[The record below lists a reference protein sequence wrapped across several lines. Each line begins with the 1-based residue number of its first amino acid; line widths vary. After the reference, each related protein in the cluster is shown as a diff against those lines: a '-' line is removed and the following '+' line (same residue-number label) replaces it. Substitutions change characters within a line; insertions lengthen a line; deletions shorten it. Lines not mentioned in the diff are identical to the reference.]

1 MSRKATMEY
10 VGAKRRAY
18 SVLKSKKAKTAAI
31 DDFCQVTGAERKYA
45 IRLLT
50 GSRRYREHAG
60 RGKTYTPE
68 AEALFLRLWRA
79 SGRMTP
85 QYLVAVAARQMAALR
100 ELEHV
105 GEEAAAQVLRMSAST
120 MERILRLLP
129 REAPRRRNRR
139 SGANALASSVPCVP
153 GEASPPAAPGD
164 TQIDTVALCGGDMG
178 GNFFWVLTVTDRL
191 TQWTELRSVWNRG
204 ASETKGALA
213 DAESAFPFPLTAM
226 HSDSGMEFINAHVLG
241 YARDRAR
248 PLAFTRSRPGNKNDN
263 ARVEQKNA
271 SVVREYFGFERIGC
285 LELKRDM
292 DVLCAK
298 ISLYNNL
305 FRPCKRL
312 VSKTKRPDAHGFAKR
327 YDKPATPLDRAAASG
342 CSDPAAIRRLTALR
356 DKTNPIR
363 LLEDIRRRY
372 ALILRKQD
380 ALARRETQGQQ
391 ARISRAGTPEY
402 RRAGSRNNE
411 GPLTNGPTPCPPA
424 SLSVQHLTD
433 RSSPRKTYGVFSI

>member
-1 MSRKATMEY
+1 MEY

-18 SVLKSKKAKTAAI
+18 SKLKSKKAKSAAI

-50 GSRRYREHAG
+50 GNRKYRDHAG
-60 RGKTYTPE
+60 RGKTYTPG

-85 QYLVAVAARQMAALR
+85 QYLVTVAGRQMAALR

-105 GEEAAAQVLRMSAST
+105 DEAAAAQVLRMSAST
-120 MERILRLLP
+120 MERILRKHP

-153 GEASPPAAPGD
+153 GEALPPAAPGD
-164 TQIDTVALCGGDMG
+164 TQVDTVALCGGDMS
-178 GNFFWVLTVTDRL
+178 GNFFWILTLTDRL
-191 TQWTELRSVWNRG
+191 TQWTELRCVWNRG
-204 ASETKGALA
+204 AAATKEGLA
-213 DAESAFPFPLTAM
+213 DAEAAFPFPLTAM
-226 HSDSGMEFINAHVLG
+226 HSDSGLEFLNAHVLG
-241 YARDRAR
+241 YARDRPR

-271 SVVREYFGFERIGC
+271 SVVREYFGYERIDRI
-285 LELKRDM
+285 ELKKDM

-312 VSKTKRPDAHGFAKR
+312 ISKTKRPDSHGFSKR
-327 YDKPATPLDRAAASG
+327 YDKPATPLDRVIASG
-342 CSDPAAIRRLTALR
+342 YADPAVIRRLTALR
-356 DKTNPIR
+356 EKTNPIR

-372 ALILRKQD
+372 ALILRKQNK
-380 ALARRETQGQQ
+380 LAKREAQGMTTPGS
-391 ARISRAGTPEY
+391 APSPDGKTAGQGAEL
-402 RRAGSRNNE
+402 SK
-411 GPLTNGPTPCPPA
+411 PC
-424 SLSVQHLTD
+424 Q
-433 RSSPRKTYGVFSI
+433 R

>member
-18 SVLKSKKAKTAAI
+18 MGLKSKRAKSAAI
-31 DDFCQVTGAERKYA
+31 DDFCQVTGADRKYA
-45 IRLLT
+45 IKLLT
-50 GSRRYREHAG
+50 GNRRYRGHAG
-60 RGKTYTPE
+60 RGKTYTPA
-68 AEALFLRLWRA
+68 AEALLLRLWRA

-85 QYLVAVAARQMAALR
+85 QYLAVVAARQVAALR

-105 GEEAAAQVLRMSAST
+105 GDEEAAQVLRMSAST
-120 MERILRLLP
+120 MERILRGCP

-164 TQIDTVALCGGDMG
+164 TQVDTVALCGGDMG
-178 GNFFWVLTVTDRL
+178 GSFFWCLTVTDRL
-191 TQWTELRSVWNRG
+191 TQWTELRNAWNRG
-204 ASETKGALA
+204 AAATKEALA
-213 DAESAFPFPLTAM
+213 DAEAAFPFPLTAV

-241 YARDRAR
+241 YARNRAR

-271 SVVREYFGFERIGC
+271 SVAREYFGYERIDR
-285 LELKRDM
+285 LELKKDM
-292 DVLCAK
+292 DILCAK

-305 FRPCKRL
+305 FRPCKRI

-327 YDKPATPLDRAAASG
+327 YDKPATPLDRLAASG
-342 CSDPAAIRRLTALR
+342 CADPAPLRLLAALR
-356 DKTNPIR
+356 DRTNPIR
-363 LLEDIRRRY
+363 LLEDIRRRH

-380 ALARRETQGQQ
+380 ALARREAQGKT
-391 ARISRAGTPEY
+391 ARAPCPGPPEY
-402 RRAGSRNNE
+402 RRSGARGAAA
-411 GPLTNGPTPCPPA
+411 LHTNGAALLQPH
-424 SLSVQHLTD
+424 SV
-433 RSSPRKTYGVFSI
+433 SSI

>member
-1 MSRKATMEY
+1 MEY

-18 SVLKSKKAKTAAI
+18 SELKSKKAKSAAI
-31 DDFCQVTGAERKYA
+31 DDFCQVTGADRKYA

-60 RGKTYTPE
+60 RGKTYTPD

-85 QYLVAVAARQMAALR
+85 QYLATVAARQMAALR

-105 GEEAAAQVLRMSAST
+105 GEEEAAQVLRMSAST
-120 MERILRLLP
+120 MERILRGCP

-139 SGANALASSVPCVP
+139 SGANALASGVPCVP
-153 GEASPPAAPGD
+153 GEALPPAAPGD
-164 TQIDTVALCGGDMG
+164 MQIDTVALCGGDMG
-178 GNFFWVLTVTDRL
+178 GNFFWGLTVTDRL
-191 TQWTELRSVWNRG
+191 TQWTELRGVWNRG
-204 ASETKGALA
+204 AAATKDALA
-213 DAESAFPFPLTAM
+213 DAEAAFPFPLTAL

-271 SVVREYFGFERIGC
+271 SVVREYFGYGRIDR

-292 DVLCAK
+292 DALCAK

-305 FRPCKRL
+305 FRPCKRI
-312 VSKTKRPDAHGFAKR
+312 VSKTKRPDAHGFSKR
-327 YDKPATPLDRAAASG
+327 YDKPATPLDRAAASA
-342 CSDPAAIRRLTALR
+342 CADPAAVRRLAALR
-356 DKTNPIR
+356 ERTNPIR
-363 LLEDIRRRY
+363 LLEDIRRRH

-380 ALARRETQGQQ
+380 ALARREAQGEP
-391 ARISRAGTPEY
+391 ARVPCPVPPEY
-402 RRAGSRNNE
+402 RLDRARDSAT
-411 GPLTNGPTPCPPA
+411 LHIIAQPPSSSD
-424 SLSVQHLTD
+424 SLGVQHLKD
-433 RSSPRKTYGVFSI
+433 RPRPRKTYGVFSI